1 MIEKIMYFLMFL
13 SCYFVISVLVGFAE
27 SMNNGKKFEIGNI
40 RLVMFW
46 ISISYISTIIATG
59 FGF

>member
-1 MIEKIMYFLMFL
+1 MFFLMFL
-13 SCYFVISVLVGFAE
+13 SCYFAISVLVGFAE
-27 SMNNGKKFEIGNI
+27 SVNSGKKFEIGNI